1 MSIEITVPEAGES
14 ISEVQIGEWRKS
26 EGDSVEQDE
35 IIVELETDKAS
46 MELPAPG
53 AGTLSEIVKQ
63 TGDTASIGD
72 VIGRIESDGEAPA
85 ERKKSEKG
93 KEREKPEEEESAEAE
108 TEQEEPVAKA
118 NEEAGEEA
126 KAPPEEGDDGEVRE
140 EGEEGREKEE
150 QGEEAEA
157 PDVPEEVEVRPR
169 VMPSAGRALAKHGLR
184 PSDVRGTGPAGRIL
198 EEDVARH
205 VKRAEARQ
213 AEGERPARGEKPE
226 RGTAEAAP
234 PRRVERAPDD
244 RQEEVVPM
252 SRLRRSIARR
262 LVEAQQTAALLTTF
276 NEIDM
281 SAVLDLRKRYGEDF
295 QKEFD
300 VRLGLMSFFVKAS
313 IEALKR
319 FPVVNAEVRGDE
331 IAYRNYYD
339 VGVAVATEHGLVV
352 PVIRDADLLG
362 FAEVERAIGDYASR
376 ARARKLTPE
385 ELEGGTFTISNGGVY
400 GSLLSTPI
408 VNPPQ
413 TGILGLHTIQDRPV
427 ARDGEVVIRPMMYV
441 ALSYDHRIV
450 DGEQAVNFLKHIKV
464 CIEDPSRMLLDL

>member
-1 MSIEITVPEAGES
+1 MSIEITIPEAGES

-26 EGDSVEQDE
+26 EGDAVEQDE

-53 AGTLSEIVKQ
+53 AGTLSKIVKQ

-72 VIGRIESDGEAPA
+72 VIGRIESDGEAA
-85 ERKKSEKG
+85 AVRKKPEKS
-93 KEREKPEEEESAEAE
+93 KKRERPEGEESAEAE
-108 TEQEEPVAKA
+108 TEQEEPAA
-118 NEEAGEEA
+118 RADEDAGEEA
-126 KAPPEEGDDGEVRE
+126 KGPPV
-140 EGEEGREKEE
+140 EGEESPEREE
-150 QGEEAEA
+150 QAEEAEA

-169 VMPSAGRALAKHGLR
+169 VMPSAERALAKHGLR

-198 EEDVARH
+198 EEDVARY
-205 VKRAEARQ
+205 VERAEARR
-213 AEGERPARGEKPE
+213 AEGERRARAEESE
-226 RGTAEAAP
+226 REEAEAAP
-234 PRRVERAPDD
+234 PRRVERAAED

-281 SAVLDLRKRYGEDF
+281 SAVLDLRKRYGETF
-295 QKEFD
+295 EKEFD

-339 VGVAVATEHGLVV
+339 IGVAVATEHGLAV
-352 PVIRDADLLG
+352 PIIRDADLLG

-376 ARARKLTPE
+376 ARAKKLTPE

-413 TGILGLHTIQDRPV
+413 SGILGLHAIQDRPV
-427 ARDGEVVIRPMMYV
+427 ARNGEVVIRPMMYV

-450 DGEQAVNFLKHIKV
+450 DGEQAVGFLKHIKV